1 MTITLTT
8 IGLFVMTIIST
19 VIGNLKTIY
28 LVKGSKLTKYTT
40 MALDSLIYMI
50 LVKTIVTD
58 RSFQGILI
66 YVLGRTI
73 AVYFTD
79 LIISKTYN
87 ETYMINLYIKQDV
100 VNTLEKYFLDN
111 NLSFTL
117 NDGIYLNN
125 KRLYFT
131 LHLSKKQLTNM
142 LSYMRKLNINPTY
155 DLTEVKTYGNIKNR
169 L

>member
-8 IGLFVMTIIST
+8 IGLFIMTIIST

-40 MALDSLIYMI
+40 MTLDSLIYMM

-100 VNTLEKYFLDN
+100 VNTLERYFLDN